1 MGIGTGRNNCGAKPG
16 GRERDNERKGRKSER
31 QGVARKGFWHQA

>member
-16 GRERDNERKGRKSER
+16 GRERENERKGRKSER
-31 QGVARKGFWHQA
+31 QSDARTGFWHQP